1 MDINGNMNNYLY
13 FQEDG
18 HKYTDTY
25 GNEYISVTTIIGNYS
40 PKFDKDYWLHKK
52 ARELGITE
60 KELAKRWQDITDE
73 ACTRG
78 SHTHNGLEDGIKGS
92 SMFKDAIKYLNQIE
106 TGRCITVADI
116 PNLKA
121 RPLDIEK
128 FKEATNNKYPKIYE
142 VFDFYITRGYTIY
155 SEIGV
160 FLPNLLISGT
170 IDVLAIKSDR
180 FVILDWKTNKDGL
193 HFTSG
198 YYKKDKTCKPVQL
211 TNNWVEKD
219 EKMLPPFNTLPE
231 CNGSHY
237 TIQLSTYARMVELIL
252 GIPCVGCGLCHIGTP
267 FKLNQYGMPYRDEK
281 GLYEIDKN
289 GEETVQWYRIAY
301 IRDMVDAMFKDRKI
315 YLNSKGLLNK
325 QTTLF
330 NENDF

>member
-1 MDINGNMNNYLY
+1 MNSVFDNNFLY
-13 FQEDG
+13 FDEG
-18 HKYTDTY
+18 PHKYTDTY

-40 PKFDKDYWLHKK
+40 PKFDRDYWLHKK
-52 ARELGITE
+52 AKELGITE

-78 SHTHNGLEDGIKGS
+78 SRTHNGLEDGIKGS
-92 SMFKDAIKYLNQIE
+92 SMFKDAIKYLNQVE

-121 RPLDIEK
+121 KPLDIEK

-142 VFDFYITRGYTIY
+142 VFDFYISRGYTIY

-160 FLPNLLISGT
+160 FLPDILISGT

-198 YYKKDKTCKPVQL
+198 YYKKDKTCKPAQL
-211 TNNWVEKD
+211 TNEWIEKD
-219 EKMLPPFNTLPE
+219 ERMLPPFNTLPE

-281 GLYEIDKN
+281 GLYEIDKD
-289 GEETVQWYRIAY
+289 GKETVNWYRIAY
-301 IRDMVDAMFKDRKI
+301 LRDMVDAMFRDRRI

-325 QTTLF
+325 QTEIDF
-330 NENDF
+330 NEEDY

>member
-1 MDINGNMNNYLY
+1 MNSIFNDNFLY
-13 FQEDG
+13 FDEG
-18 HKYTDTY
+18 LHKYTDTY

-52 ARELGITE
+52 AKELGITE
-60 KELAKRWQDITDE
+60 KELAKRWQDITNE

-193 HFTSG
+193 HFSSG

-325 QTTLF
+325 QTEINF
-330 NENDF
+330 D

>member
-1 MDINGNMNNYLY
+1 MNSIFNNNFLY
-13 FQEDG
+13 FDEG
-18 HKYTDTY
+18 PHKYTDTY

-52 ARELGITE
+52 AKELGITE

-92 SMFKDAIKYLNQIE
+92 SMFKDAIKYLNQVE

-121 RPLDIEK
+121 RPLDIDK

-142 VFDFYITRGYTIY
+142 VFDFYVTRGYTIY

-211 TNNWVEKD
+211 TNNWIEKD

-281 GLYEIDKN
+281 GLYEIDKD
-289 GEETVQWYRIAY
+289 GEETVNWYHINY
-301 IRDMVDAMFKDRKI
+301 IRDMIDAMFRDRRI

-325 QTTLF
+325 QTKLNF
-330 NENDF
+330 D

>member
-1 MDINGNMNNYLY
+1 MNSIFNDNFLY
-13 FQEDG
+13 FDEG
-18 HKYTDTY
+18 PHKYTDTY

-73 ACTRG
+73 SCTRG

-211 TNNWVEKD
+211 TNDWIEKD

-267 FKLNQYGMPYRDEK
+267 FKLNKYGMPYRDEK

>member
-1 MDINGNMNNYLY
+1 MNSIFNDNFLY
-13 FQEDG
+13 FDEG
-18 HKYTDTY
+18 PHKYTDTY

-40 PKFDKDYWLHKK
+40 PKFDKDYWLHRK
-52 ARELGITE
+52 AKELGITE

-92 SMFKDAIKYLNQIE
+92 SMFKDAIKYLNQVE

-211 TNNWVEKD
+211 TNNWIEKD

-325 QTTLF
+325 QTEINF
-330 NENDF
+330 D

>member
-1 MDINGNMNNYLY
+1 MNSIFNDNFLY
-13 FQEDG
+13 FDEG
-18 HKYTDTY
+18 PHKYTDTY

-73 ACTRG
+73 ACIRG

-211 TNNWVEKD
+211 TNNWIEKD

>member
-1 MDINGNMNNYLY
+1 MNSIFNDNFLY
-13 FQEDG
+13 FDEG
-18 HKYTDTY
+18 PHKYTDNY

-211 TNNWVEKD
+211 TNDWIEKD

-325 QTTLF
+325 QTEINF
-330 NENDF
+330 D

>member
-1 MDINGNMNNYLY
+1 MNSIFNDNFLY
-13 FQEDG
+13 FDEG
-18 HKYTDTY
+18 PHKYTDTY

-52 ARELGITE
+52 AKELGITE

-267 FKLNQYGMPYRDEK
+267 FKLNKYGMPYRDEK

>member
-1 MDINGNMNNYLY
+1 MNSIFNDNFLY
-13 FQEDG
+13 FDEG
-18 HKYTDTY
+18 PHKYTDTY

-219 EKMLPPFNTLPE
+219 EKMLPP
-231 CNGSHY
+231 
-237 TIQLSTYARMVELIL
+237 
-252 GIPCVGCGLCHIGTP
+252 LCHIGTP

>member
-1 MDINGNMNNYLY
+1 MNSIFNDNFLY
-13 FQEDG
+13 FDEG
-18 HKYTDTY
+18 HHKYTDTY

-40 PKFDKDYWLHKK
+40 PKFDKDYWLHRK
-52 ARELGITE
+52 AKELGITE

-211 TNNWVEKD
+211 TNDWIEKD

-289 GEETVQWYRIAY
+289 GEETVNWYHINY
-301 IRDMVDAMFKDRKI
+301 IRDMIDAMFRDRRI

-325 QTTLF
+325 QTKLNF
-330 NENDF
+330 D

>member
-1 MDINGNMNNYLY
+1 MNSIFNDNFLY
-13 FQEDG
+13 FDESP
-18 HKYTDTY
+18 HTYTDTY

-315 YLNSKGLLNK
+315 YLNSKGFLNK
-325 QTTLF
+325 QTEINF
-330 NENDF
+330 D

>member
-1 MDINGNMNNYLY
+1 MNSIFNDNFLY
-13 FQEDG
+13 FDEG
-18 HKYTDTY
+18 PHKYTDTY

-52 ARELGITE
+52 AKELGITE

-142 VFDFYITRGYTIY
+142 VFDFYISRGYTIY

-211 TNNWVEKD
+211 TNNWIEKD

-325 QTTLF
+325 QTKIQW
-330 NENDF
+330 

>member
-1 MDINGNMNNYLY
+1 MNSIFNDNFLY
-13 FQEDG
+13 FDEG
-18 HKYTDTY
+18 PHAYTDTY

-78 SHTHNGLEDGIKGS
+78 SYTHNGLEDGIKGS

-211 TNNWVEKD
+211 TNNWIEKD

-325 QTTLF
+325 QTEINF
-330 NENDF
+330 D

>member
-1 MDINGNMNNYLY
+1 MNSIFNDNFLY
-13 FQEDG
+13 FDEG
-18 HKYTDTY
+18 PHKYTDTY

-52 ARELGITE
+52 AKELGITE

-289 GEETVQWYRIAY
+289 GEETIQWYRIAY

>member
-1 MDINGNMNNYLY
+1 MNNYLY

-52 ARELGITE
+52 AKELGITE

-211 TNNWVEKD
+211 TNNWIEKD

-325 QTTLF
+325 QTEINF
-330 NENDF
+330 D

>member
-1 MDINGNMNNYLY
+1 MNSIFNNNFLY
-13 FQEDG
+13 FDEG
-18 HKYTDTY
+18 PHKYTDTY

-40 PKFDKDYWLHKK
+40 PKFDKDYWLHRK
-52 ARELGITE
+52 AKELGITE

-92 SMFKDAIKYLNQIE
+92 SMFKDAIKYLNQVE

-142 VFDFYITRGYTIY
+142 VFDFYVTRGYTIY

-211 TNNWVEKD
+211 TNNWIEKD

-281 GLYEIDKN
+281 GLYEIDKD
-289 GEETVQWYRIAY
+289 GEETVNWYHIDY
-301 IRDMVDAMFKDRKI
+301 IRDMIDAMFRDRRI

>member
-1 MDINGNMNNYLY
+1 MP
-13 FQEDG
+13 

-52 ARELGITE
+52 AKELGITE

-289 GEETVQWYRIAY
+289 GEETIQWYRIAY

-325 QTTLF
+325 QTEINF
-330 NENDF
+330 D

>member
-1 MDINGNMNNYLY
+1 MNSIFNDNFLY
-13 FQEDG
+13 FDEG
-18 HKYTDTY
+18 PHKYTDTY

-211 TNNWVEKD
+211 TNNWIEKD

>member
-1 MDINGNMNNYLY
+1 MNSIFNNNFLY
-13 FQEDG
+13 FDEG
-18 HKYTDTY
+18 PHTYRDTY

-52 ARELGITE
+52 AKELGITE

>member
-1 MDINGNMNNYLY
+1 MNSIFNDNFLY
-13 FQEDG
+13 FDEAP
-18 HKYTDTY
+18 HRYTDTY

-211 TNNWVEKD
+211 TNNWIEKD

>member
-1 MDINGNMNNYLY
+1 MNSIFNDNFLY
-13 FQEDG
+13 FDEG
-18 HKYTDTY
+18 PHKYTDTY

-160 FLPNLLISGT
+160 FLPNHLISGT

-211 TNNWVEKD
+211 TKNWVEKD

-267 FKLNQYGMPYRDEK
+267 FKLNQYVMPYRDEK
-281 GLYEIDKN
+281 GLYDIDKN
-289 GEETVQWYRIAY
+289 GEETVNWYHINY

>member
-1 MDINGNMNNYLY
+1 MNSIFNDNFLY
-13 FQEDG
+13 FDEG
-18 HKYTDTY
+18 PHKYTDTY

-52 ARELGITE
+52 AKELGITE

-267 FKLNQYGMPYRDEK
+267 FKLNKYGMPYRDEK

-325 QTTLF
+325 QTEINF
-330 NENDF
+330 D

>member
-1 MDINGNMNNYLY
+1 MNSVFNNNFLY
-13 FQEDG
+13 FDEG
-18 HKYTDTY
+18 PHKYTDTY

-52 ARELGITE
+52 AKELGITE

-92 SMFKDAIKYLNQIE
+92 SMFKDAIKYLNQVE

-142 VFDFYITRGYTIY
+142 VFDFYVTRGYTIY

-211 TNNWVEKD
+211 TNNWIEKD

-281 GLYEIDKN
+281 GLYEIDKD
-289 GEETVQWYRIAY
+289 GEETVNWYHIDY
-301 IRDMVDAMFKDRKI
+301 IRDMIDAMFRDRRI

-325 QTTLF
+325 QTKLNF
-330 NENDF
+330 D

>member
-1 MDINGNMNNYLY
+1 MNSINSNNYLY
-13 FQEDG
+13 FDEG
-18 HKYTDTY
+18 PHKYTDSY
-25 GNEYISVTTIIGNYS
+25 GNEYISVTTIIGNYA
-40 PKFDKDYWLHKK
+40 PKFDKNYWLHKK
-52 ARELGITE
+52 ARELGISE
-60 KELAKRWQDITDE
+60 KELSKRWQDITNE

-78 SHTHNGLEDGIKGS
+78 SATHNGLEDGIKGN
-92 SMFKDAIKYLNQIE
+92 SMFKDAIQYLNQVD

-121 RPLDIEK
+121 HPLDIEG
-128 FKEATNNKYPKIYE
+128 FKKATNYKYQKIYD
-142 VFDFYITRGYTIY
+142 VFDYYINRGYTIY

-160 FLPNLLISGT
+160 FLPDILISGT
-170 IDVLAIKSDR
+170 IDVLAIKPEQ

-211 TNNWVEKD
+211 TNQWVEKQ
-219 EKMLPPFNTLPE
+219 EFMLPPFNTLPE

-267 FKLNQYGMPYRDEK
+267 FKLNKYGMPYRDEK
-281 GLYEIDKN
+281 GLYEIDKD
-289 GEETVQWYRIAY
+289 GEETVNWYHINY
-301 IRDMVDAMFKDRKI
+301 IRDMVDAMFQDRRI
-315 YLNSKGLLNK
+315 YLNSKGLLNR
-325 QTTLF
+325 QTKLIF
-330 NENDF
+330 D

>member
-1 MDINGNMNNYLY
+1 MNSIFNDNFLY
-13 FQEDG
+13 FDEG
-18 HKYTDTY
+18 PHKYTDTY

-73 ACTRG
+73 ACARG
-78 SHTHNGLEDGIKGS
+78 SRTHNGLEDGIKGS
-92 SMFKDAIKYLNQIE
+92 SMFKDAIKYLNQVE

-142 VFDFYITRGYTIY
+142 VFDFYIARGYTIY

-160 FLPNLLISGT
+160 FLPDLLISGT

-211 TNNWVEKD
+211 TNNWIEKD

-301 IRDMVDAMFKDRKI
+301 IRPMVDAMFRDRKI

-325 QTTLF
+325 QT
-330 NENDF
+330 EIDFYEEDN

>member
-1 MDINGNMNNYLY
+1 MNSIFNDNFLY
-13 FQEDG
+13 FDEG
-18 HKYTDTY
+18 PHKYTDTY

-40 PKFDKDYWLHKK
+40 PKFDKDYWLHRK
-52 ARELGITE
+52 AKELGITE

-121 RPLDIEK
+121 KPLDIEK

-267 FKLNQYGMPYRDEK
+267 FKLNKYGMPYRDEK

-325 QTTLF
+325 QTEINF
-330 NENDF
+330 D

>member
-1 MDINGNMNNYLY
+1 MNSIFNDNFLY
-13 FQEDG
+13 FDEG
-18 HKYTDTY
+18 PHKYSDTY

-40 PKFDKDYWLHKK
+40 PKFDKDYWLHRK
-52 ARELGITE
+52 AKELGITE

-121 RPLDIEK
+121 KPLDIEK

-325 QTTLF
+325 QTEINF
-330 NENDF
+330 D

>member
-1 MDINGNMNNYLY
+1 MNSIFNDNFLY
-13 FQEDG
+13 FDEG
-18 HKYTDTY
+18 PHKYTDTY

-52 ARELGITE
+52 AKELGITE

-211 TNNWVEKD
+211 TNDWIEKD

-325 QTTLF
+325 QTEINF
-330 NENDF
+330 D

>member
-1 MDINGNMNNYLY
+1 MNSIFNDNFLY
-13 FQEDG
+13 FDEG
-18 HKYTDTY
+18 PHKYTDTY

-78 SHTHNGLEDGIKGS
+78 SYTHNGLEDGIKGS

-211 TNNWVEKD
+211 TNNWIEKD

-325 QTTLF
+325 QTEINF
-330 NENDF
+330 D

>member
-1 MDINGNMNNYLY
+1 MNSIFNDNFLY
-13 FQEDG
+13 FDEG
-18 HKYTDTY
+18 PHKYSDTY

-267 FKLNQYGMPYRDEK
+267 FKLNKYGMPYRDEK

-325 QTTLF
+325 QTEINF
-330 NENDF
+330 D

>member
-1 MDINGNMNNYLY
+1 MNSIFNDNFLY
-13 FQEDG
+13 FDEAP
-18 HKYTDTY
+18 HKYSDTY

-52 ARELGITE
+52 AKELGITE

-325 QTTLF
+325 QTEINF
-330 NENDF
+330 D